1 MKEQNAHAE
10 SRFFSAAFGAIIIA
24 VGLAWLL
31 QTIGVLPEGIK
42 ILNYVCPICIVL
54 LGAKILVGHSA
65 KGNNTGRKMMEDSNV
80 KM

>member
-1 MKEQNAHAE
+1 MREKREHAE
-10 SRFFSAAFGAIIIA
+10 SRFFSAAFGIIIIA
-24 VGLAWLL
+24 VGLGWLL

-54 LGAKILVGHSA
+54 LGMRILTGHSTR
-65 KGNNTGRKMMEDSNV
+65 GNNAKVMEDTHV